1 MGGDRRGG
9 GIGQSAHLPAAQA
22 RHKGRAVTLLAAFRR
37 PGILLLLPVLF
48 ALAARMLVA
57 PGWMIESDAN
67 GSITVRICSDPA
79 NPGATM
85 TIPIPIEKTGEHDMA
100 EGQQHCPWGALA
112 TAPIVPDLPVLVAA
126 PMGAEPEPLALPS
139 LGFAPGI
146 ASPLPPSTG
155 PPSLS

>member
-9 GIGQSAHLPAAQA
+9 RLGQSAHLPTAQA
-22 RHKGRAVTLLAAFRR
+22 RHKARGVSLLAAFRR
-37 PGILLLLPVLF
+37 PGILLLLPVLL

-57 PGWMIESDAN
+57 PGWMIESDAS

-85 TIPIPIEKTGEHDMA
+85 TIPLEKAGEHDSG

-112 TAPIVPDLPVLVAA
+112 NAPIVPDLPLLAAA
-126 PMGAEPEPLALPS
+126 PMAAEPAPVALPS

-155 PPSLS
+155 PPSLA